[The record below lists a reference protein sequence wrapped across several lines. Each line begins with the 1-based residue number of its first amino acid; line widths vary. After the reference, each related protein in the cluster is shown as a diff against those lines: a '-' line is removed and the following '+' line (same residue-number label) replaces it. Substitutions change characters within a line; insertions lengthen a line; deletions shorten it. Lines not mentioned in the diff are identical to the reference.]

1 MFRLHRIQGHIQTIY
16 LAEHPQ
22 GLVLLDGCCRADV
35 ATVCRFI
42 REELKRALEDLKL
55 VVVTHMHPDHAG
67 GARGLKRKTG
77 AKIVAADVAG
87 QWYRGLD
94 GFAMHLTDM
103 ALAAWVAKRMGK
115 PMRWL
120 WYSRRLKADVL
131 LGDDTRLPGFPEWRV
146 FHCPGHTDRD
156 LALLHE
162 EEGSIYVADLL
173 VKVKGRYIPP
183 FPLFYPNRYK
193 SSLMKLKCLAPKTL
207 LLAHGGEATLDE
219 IDLDRVLLEAPSVPM
234 THWRSVKAKL
244 TQILSRG

>member
-1 MFRLHRIQGHIQTIY
+1 MFRLHHIQGHIQTIY

-42 REELKRALEDLKL
+42 REELKLSLGELKL

-67 GARGLKRKTG
+67 GAHALKRKTG
-77 AKIVAADVAG
+77 ARIVAADVAG
-87 QWYRGLD
+87 DWYRGLD
-94 GFAMHLTDM
+94 GIAMHLTDM
-103 ALAAWVAKRMGK
+103 ALAAWVAKRMAK

-120 WYSRRLKADVL
+120 WYSRRLRADVL

-162 EEGSIYVADLL
+162 DSSCMYVADLL
-173 VKVKGRYIPP
+173 VRVKGRYIPP

-193 SSLMKLKCLAPKTL
+193 SSLMKLRVLAPKQV
-207 LLAHGGEATLDE
+207 LLAHGGVVTLEE
-219 IDLDRVLLEAPSVPM
+219 IELERVLEEAPTVPM

-244 TQILSRG
+244 KQIIG

>member
-1 MFRLHRIQGHIQTIY
+1 MYRLHRLQGHIQTIY

-35 ATVCRFI
+35 DEVCRFI
-42 REELKRALEDLKL
+42 REELRRSLFELKL

-67 GARGLKRKTG
+67 GAARLKLKTG
-77 AKIVAADVAG
+77 AEIVAADVPG

-94 GFAMHLTDM
+94 GIAMHLTDM

-115 PMRWL
+115 PLKWF
-120 WYSRRLKADVL
+120 WYSRKLQADIL
-131 LGDDTRLPGFPEWRV
+131 LGDDSRLPGFPEWRV

-162 EEGSIYVADLL
+162 EEGSMYVADLL
-173 VKVKGRYIPP
+173 VKVKGRYVPP

-193 SSLMKLKCLAPKTL
+193 SSLMKLKCLSPARV
-207 LLAHGGEATLDE
+207 LLAHGGEVSLEE
-219 IDLDRVLLEAPSVPM
+219 IDLDRVLAEAPSIPM
-234 THWRSVKAKL
+234 THWRSVKSKL
-244 TQILSRG
+244 NQILGRT

>member
-1 MFRLHRIQGHIQTIY
+1 MYRLHRLQGHIQTIY

-35 ATVCRFI
+35 TEVCRFI
-42 REELKRALEDLKL
+42 REELKRALTDLKL

-67 GARGLKRKTG
+67 GAARLKGKTG
-77 AKIVAADVAG
+77 AKIVAADVPG
-87 QWYRGLD
+87 HWYRGLD
-94 GFAMHLTDM
+94 GIAMHLTDM
-103 ALAAWVAKRMGK
+103 ALAAWVAKRMGRPLK
-115 PMRWL
+115 WF
-120 WYSRRLKADVL
+120 WYSRNLRADVL
-131 LGDDTRLPGFPEWRV
+131 LGDDSRLPGFPEWRV

-162 EEGSIYVADLL
+162 EEGCIYVADLL

-193 SSLMKLKCLAPKTL
+193 SSLMKLKCLAPARV
-207 LLAHGGEATLDE
+207 LLAHGGEASLEE
-219 IDLDRVLLEAPSVPM
+219 IDLDRVLEQAPSVPM

-244 TQILSRG
+244 KQILGRS

>member
-1 MFRLHRIQGHIQTIY
+1 MYRLHRLQGHIQTIY

-35 ATVCRFI
+35 AEVCRFI
-42 REELKRALEDLKL
+42 REELKRALTDLKL

-67 GARGLKRKTG
+67 GAARLKGKTG
-77 AKIVAADVAG
+77 ARIVAADVPG
-87 QWYRGLD
+87 HWYRGLD
-94 GFAMHLTDM
+94 GIAMHLTDM
-103 ALAAWVAKRMGK
+103 ALAAWVAKRMGRPLK
-115 PMRWL
+115 WF
-120 WYSRRLKADVL
+120 WYSRKLRADVL
-131 LGDDTRLPGFPEWRV
+131 LGDDSRLPGFPEWRV

-162 EEGSIYVADLL
+162 EEGCIYVADLL

-193 SSLMKLKCLAPKTL
+193 SSLMKLKCLAPARV
-207 LLAHGGEATLDE
+207 LLAHGGEASLEE
-219 IDLDRVLLEAPSVPM
+219 IDLDRVLEQAPSLPM

-244 TQILSRG
+244 KQILGRS